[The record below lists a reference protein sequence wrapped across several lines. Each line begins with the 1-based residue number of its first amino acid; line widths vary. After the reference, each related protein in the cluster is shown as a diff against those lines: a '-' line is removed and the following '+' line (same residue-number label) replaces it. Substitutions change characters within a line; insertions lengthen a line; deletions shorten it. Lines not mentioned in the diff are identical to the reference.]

1 MKLGCF
7 RETEKGILAQLYTIF
22 TSFKKKKKF
31 MDKRLFFGP
40 VVCFKLVLQ
49 YEFRKFSKSISFGFS
64 DSLPKAMWDVFM
76 LH

>member
-1 MKLGCF
+1 
-7 RETEKGILAQLYTIF
+7 
-22 TSFKKKKKF
+22 
-31 MDKRLFFGP
+31 MDKRLFLGP